1 MMVLKRV
8 KLNAALLFLL
18 LVAIGLASFYA
29 ISQKEGF
36 FLDEVYT
43 FELSN
48 KQYTTFDEVC
58 QALKAEGFD
67 RYKQHFWE
75 GDCNRIFDAE
85 TFKKDLYISGDGA
98 FNYTNVVATQTM
110 DVHPPLYYFIV
121 HTVSSI
127 TKSPNLVMIG
137 FGINLALLLMTCFV
151 IYRISCRLFDNRYK
165 ALLPVLFFG
174 FSYAFMNSVTYFR
187 MYCLLSFLITLLVY
201 LYLRLQEN
209 GWRLERRSLLWICVV
224 EFLAMYAQF
233 FSLFFLLP
241 IFLFALYAISSD
253 VATLKKFLIG
263 HIVTGVAFLLLWPQ
277 VFVQVMEGAS
287 QKDDAPTLS
296 LLRGLVGYVGMVD
309 NALFDG
315 WRVGVI
321 LFAAL
326 VFLLLFLKIRARR
339 DDLKSW
345 VLSWPNSKLM
355 LLLVPSFLFYLGVA
369 KFSPWVDF
377 RYISPIFPILS
388 IVVVA
393 LIGRALS
400 QWIRKESV
408 VNITLLAITL
418 LLSLGWVKH
427 VPLEHLYPMTEEKK
441 QFLSDYGDL
450 DAVVF
455 DHAEPS
461 IFIDVPMNYAHPKY
475 INTDELHM
483 MKEGFLEKMLVND
496 RYVLYLSHFCDI
508 QNVASLLDQLHY
520 SYESIPYEAQFHN
533 LYLLKK
539 IQPLE

>member
-8 KLNAALLFLL
+8 KLNTALLSLL
-18 LVAIGLASFYA
+18 LGAIVLTSFYA

-36 FLDEVYT
+36 FLDEIYT
-43 FELSN
+43 FRLSN
-48 KQYTTFDEVC
+48 KQYATFDKVC
-58 QALKAEGFD
+58 QALKEEGFD
-67 RYKQHFWE
+67 SYKQHFWE
-75 GDCNRIFDAE
+75 GDCNRIYDAE
-85 TFKKDLYISGDGA
+85 TFKKDLYISDHGA

-127 TKSPNLVMIG
+127 TKSSDLVMIG
-137 FGINLALLLMTCFV
+137 FFINLAFLLMTCLV
-151 IYRISCRLFDNRYK
+151 IYRISCLLFSHKYK

-201 LYLRLQEN
+201 LYLKLQEN
-209 GWRLERRSLLWICVV
+209 GWRLENRSLLWICVV
-224 EFLAMYAQF
+224 EFLAMYTQF

-253 VATLKKFLIG
+253 VAALKKFVIG
-263 HIVTGVAFLLLWPQ
+263 HVVTGVAFLLVWPQ
-277 VFVQVMEGAS
+277 IFVQIMEGAD
-287 QKDDAPTLS
+287 QKDEAATLS
-296 LLRGLVGYVGMVD
+296 FFRGLVGYVGMMD

-315 WRVGVI
+315 WRVGVV

-326 VFLLLFLKIRARR
+326 VLLLLFQKIRARR
-339 DDLKSW
+339 EELKSW
-345 VLSWPNSKLM
+345 IASCPKSKLM
-355 LLLVPSFLFYLGVA
+355 LLLFPSFLFYLGVA

-388 IVVVA
+388 IVVVT
-393 LIGRALS
+393 LIWKALS
-400 QWIRKESV
+400 QWIRKERV
-408 VNITLLAITL
+408 ANISMFAITL
-418 LLSLGWVKH
+418 LLSVGWVKH
-427 VPLEHLYPMTEEKK
+427 VPLEHLYPMTEEKQ
-441 QFLSDYGDL
+441 QFLSNYGDL

-455 DHAEPS
+455 DHAQPS

-508 QNVASLLDQLHY
+508 KNVGPILNQLHY
-520 SYESIPYEAQFHN
+520 SYESISYETQFHN
-533 LYLLKK
+533 LYLLKR
-539 IQPLE
+539 IQPLD